1 MKNTKILPKLIED
14 KKWEELIQFALDTR
28 TKGLFSKWINS
39 EENETNVKKMVK
51 NIPDKFIG
59 TLIIEYPETITPLLI
74 SNYKPSYAD
83 IAKEL
88 SNGEMRENKIILSL
102 LDIKFIKTILEN
114 IVPEKAIEEYNT
126 YQYIKFIENN
136 PYNYKNIP
144 LKTLRLKQNFLE
156 ISGIIE
162 EICKS
167 YNKRE
172 DILKVIK
179 ETINEMCT
187 YMSTL
192 DSASIIPILSRVSN
206 IIRYIDIK
214 DKNLII
220 EEALKFN
227 YPKIFPNTLYPVFI
241 EGKISQCNFIEHLD
255 KERVYQEYFVPTVL
269 DEINMKEGCQKTLQQ
284 TAENMLIK
292 DDSYTQKNILVL
304 KSFSNFKDHPLN
316 GAWKYM
322 IKHLKEYILKE
333 IITTGKSENF
343 FEICKDMNYKDEIT
357 FSKVSL
363 SFDDS
368 MDIITSTIK
377 EIYAKKKELF
387 SNDPEKYTAIMLY
400 IMTIVASTYNIK
412 DKEASLFRTVITFF
426 DNDLRELLVEECLF
440 DPFDNKK
447 YASWTKNFVSTEVLK
462 IISRTSDIKNIPKYI
477 PKYKCDQFGFV
488 EDAEYT
494 ISKDNIL
501 KGRISA
507 FELYLYESKFW
518 ESNSAQIF
526 TDGFNTY
533 KKFVNS
539 LHRSV
544 IEGNKELLED
554 AYNANKRYNTFL
566 MLKCI
571 ETNDT
576 FRLKSLA
583 QSFSSP
589 LSFIVGLLK
598 NKNYIDEICLQI
610 KQISQITKINSVN
623 VPFEVAISLIE
634 NCYSDDL
641 KDLDNIEMDKFI
653 SDVLEICFQNSS
665 NELDYDYGHINYT
678 SIDELCKSDYKGLVK
693 QYKNIKEQISFNYHS
708 KMIPSNDF
716 PDEIKIPPEAF
727 EKAEEIMKTPKMT
740 FGRTLPIAINFYIN
754 KLKKFKKFESKLK
767 CHTFMEQLYEYLNKK
782 IKEVKKCIN
791 IEIEL
796 SPGDNTNEPKEYY
809 ESFKIYLSPSISNI
823 VEKLDKRVKYL
834 CDSEEN
840 ILNIYNMMEHS
851 FYDEFELKK
860 DYKVLF
866 DINFKSAEKAK
877 NKSMRKKA
885 KQKLLNRRNKDLI
898 VTLYNSNIR
907 SLNKSIDD
915 LNKLKGMNIK
925 KIDLPAIKYTYIGEE
940 NFYEF
945 EEEFYNKFFDIL
957 FSAEYNPNILKEN
970 IDSLSSLCEIISHYQ
985 YQFDDKY
992 LDKVSSVIAAIL
1004 MRTDSLDLMCENLEK
1019 LIKNENLKKINIK
1032 AIIPQIKELY
1042 SWTKE
1047 TIERKD
1053 KSGILLKTMEKFIE
1067 IILNSID
1074 YSSKEETDFLIG
1086 VLSSYVF
1093 SKETADIV
1101 IPKSKIA
1108 SDFLKEKILSVEDI
1122 NNNIIASFS
1131 KLLLS
1136 NVPMPKE
1143 DASFILSL
1151 SEKKLDIFVSRQL
1164 IASIAYQ
1171 MKCQQLY
1178 HFKGQNIDILYEALK
1193 NVYNKNSDLLI
1204 PFISQLIDYETA
1216 QLAISNS
1223 TLFFNS
1229 NISINNFCKIPFGKL
1244 QFPRTGEWEAIF
1256 EKIIIDMICTSLTS
1270 DKTHISELVVTI
1282 LSSVSLSNDNI
1293 TDKIAPFIK
1302 NILNNYNNKNFQPT
1316 LIKFATDF
1324 ILESTN
1330 SKYKDIIE
1338 SFIDFLRRTG
1348 DNYNKMVLKRLNDF
1362 NTGIKGFEWT
1372 KDETEIYEVVAEQI
1386 SQKICKIFNDPN
1398 EQMNLSKSN
1407 ELLNIHNICK
1417 DIKKNLSKVDLIVKT
1432 EHYDIFNRYIHICSD
1447 ENFSLICKNYKE
1459 ENVATSSLINLLASS
1474 AQYIQGGKIKFVELL
1489 FNYYIEN
1496 FKEEHMILV
1505 AKLTP
1510 DFINYK
1516 DIVYMIREQVILT
1529 LSTFKFEDT
1538 SLLPN
1543 ISRII
1548 STKPPEIVMPSK
1560 GNEYDINE
1568 ENNERNQLKEGN
1580 MQIFVKTLTGKTISI
1595 YSLKEDK
1602 IEDVKYRIQEKEGIP
1617 PDQQRMI
1624 FCGKQLE
1631 DNRTLEDYNI
1641 QKGATLHLVLRLRG
1655 N

>member
-14 KKWEELIQFALDTR
+14 KKWEELIQFASDTR
-28 TKGLFSKWINS
+28 TRGLFSKWINS
-39 EENETNVKKMVK
+39 EENETKVKEMVK
-51 NIPDKFIG
+51 NIPDKYIY

-74 SNYKPSYAD
+74 SNYKDSYSD

-88 SNGEMRENKIILSL
+88 SNGEMRENKIILPL

-136 PYNYKNIP
+136 PYNYKTIP

-156 ISGIIE
+156 ISGILE

-192 DSASIIPILSRVSN
+192 DSASTIPILSRVSN

-214 DKNLII
+214 DKHLIV

-284 TAENMLIK
+284 AAENMLIK

-322 IKHLKEYILKE
+322 VKHLKESIIKE

-343 FEICKDMNYKDEIT
+343 FEICKDMNYKDEVT

-377 EIYAKKKELF
+377 EIYSKKKELF
-387 SNDPEKYTAIMLY
+387 SNDPEKYTSKMLY

-412 DKEASLFRTVITFF
+412 DKEATLFRTVITFF

-488 EDAEYT
+488 EDAEYV

-518 ESNSAQIF
+518 ESSSTQIF

-539 LHRSV
+539 LLRSV

-554 AYNANKRYNTFL
+554 AYNVNKRYNTFL
-566 MLKCI
+566 MVKSI
-571 ETNDT
+571 EANDT
-576 FRLKSLA
+576 FRLRSLA

-589 LSFIVGLLK
+589 LSFIVGQLK

-641 KDLDNIEMDKFI
+641 KDLDNIGMDKFI
-653 SDVLEICFQNSS
+653 YDVLGICFLNSS
-665 NELDYDYGHINYT
+665 NELDYDFDNISYT
-678 SIDELCKSDYKGLVK
+678 SIDELSKSDYKSLVK
-693 QYKNIKEQISFNYHS
+693 QYKNIKEQISFNYNS

-727 EKAEEIMKTPKMT
+727 ENAEEIMKTPKMT

-767 CHTFMEQLYEYLNKK
+767 CHTFMEKLYDYLNQK

-796 SPGDNTNEPKEYY
+796 SPGDNTNKSKNYS

-840 ILNIYNMMEHS
+840 ILNIYNLIKYS

-866 DINFKSAEKAK
+866 DINFESAEKAK
-877 NKSMRKKA
+877 NKSISLKD

-898 VTLYNSNIR
+898 ITLYNSNIR
-907 SLNKSIDD
+907 SLNKSIEDI
-915 LNKLKGMNIK
+915 NKLKGLNIK
-925 KIDLPAIKYTYIGEE
+925 KIDLPAINYSYIGEE

-945 EEEFYNKFFDIL
+945 EEEFYSKFFDIL
-957 FSAEYNPNILKEN
+957 FSTEYNPNTLKEN
-970 IDSLSSLCEIISHYQ
+970 IDSLSSLCEIISHYN

-992 LDKVSSVIAAIL
+992 IDKVSSVIAAIL
-1004 MRTDSLDLMCENLEK
+1004 MRADSLDLMCENLKK
-1019 LIKNENLKKINIK
+1019 LIDNKNLKKINIK
-1032 AIIPQIKELY
+1032 AIIPQIKEIY

-1047 TIERKD
+1047 IIERKD

-1074 YSSKEETDFLIG
+1074 YSSKEETDFLVG

-1136 NVPMPKE
+1136 NVPISKE

-1244 QFPRTGEWEAIF
+1244 QFPRTGEWESIF

-1270 DKTHISELVVTI
+1270 DKAHISELVVTI

-1348 DNYNKMVLKRLNDF
+1348 DNYNKMVLNRLKDF

-1372 KDETEIYEVVAEQI
+1372 KNETEIYEVVAEQI
-1386 SQKICKIFNDPN
+1386 SQKICRIFNDPN
-1398 EQMNLSKSN
+1398 EQMNLTKSN

-1432 EHYDIFNRYIHICSD
+1432 EHYDIFNRYIHICAD

-1474 AQYIQGGKIKFVELL
+1474 AQYIQGEKIKFVELL

-1505 AKLTP
+1505 SKLTP
-1510 DFINYK
+1510 EFINYK
-1516 DIVYMIREQVILT
+1516 DIVYMIREQVIMA

-1548 STKPPEIVMPSK
+1548 STKTPEIVMPSG
-1560 GNEYDINE
+1560 GNECDINKV
-1568 ENNERNQLKEGN
+1568 NNKRKKLKEGN
-1580 MQIFVKTLTGKTISI
+1580 MQIFVKTLTGKTVSI
-1595 YSLKEDK
+1595 YCLEEDT
-1602 IEDVKYRIQEKEGIP
+1602 IEDLKYRVYEKEGIP

-1641 QKGATLHLVLRLRG
+1641 QKESTLHLVLRLRG
-1655 N
+1655 S

>member
-14 KKWEELIQFALDTR
+14 KKWEELIQFASDTR
-28 TKGLFSKWINS
+28 TRGLFSKWINS
-39 EENETNVKKMVK
+39 EENETKVKEMVK
-51 NIPDKFIG
+51 NIPDKYIY

-74 SNYKPSYAD
+74 SNYKDSYSD

-88 SNGEMRENKIILSL
+88 SNGEMRENKIILPL

-136 PYNYKNIP
+136 PYNYKTIP

-156 ISGIIE
+156 ISGILE

-192 DSASIIPILSRVSN
+192 DSASTIPILSRVSN

-214 DKNLII
+214 DKHLIV

-284 TAENMLIK
+284 AAENMLIK

-322 IKHLKEYILKE
+322 VKHLKESIIKE

-343 FEICKDMNYKDEIT
+343 FEICKDMNYKDEVT

-377 EIYAKKKELF
+377 EIYSKKKELF
-387 SNDPEKYTAIMLY
+387 SNDPEKYTSKMLY

-412 DKEASLFRTVITFF
+412 DKEATLFRTVITFF

-477 PKYKCDQFGFV
+477 PKYKFDQFGFV
-488 EDAEYT
+488 EDAEYV

-518 ESNSAQIF
+518 ESSSTQIF

-539 LHRSV
+539 LLRSV

-554 AYNANKRYNTFL
+554 AYNVNKRYNTFL
-566 MLKCI
+566 MVKSI
-571 ETNDT
+571 EANDT
-576 FRLKSLA
+576 FRLRSLA

-589 LSFIVGLLK
+589 LSFIVGQLK

-641 KDLDNIEMDKFI
+641 KDLDNIGMDKFI
-653 SDVLEICFQNSS
+653 YDVLGICFLNSS
-665 NELDYDYGHINYT
+665 NELDYDFDNISYT
-678 SIDELCKSDYKGLVK
+678 SIDELSKSDYKSLVK
-693 QYKNIKEQISFNYHS
+693 QYKNIKEQISFNYNS

-727 EKAEEIMKTPKMT
+727 ENAEEIMKTPKMT

-767 CHTFMEQLYEYLNKK
+767 CHTFMEKLYDYLNQK

-796 SPGDNTNEPKEYY
+796 SPGDNTNKSKNYS

-840 ILNIYNMMEHS
+840 ILNIYNLMKYS

-866 DINFKSAEKAK
+866 DINFESAEKAK
-877 NKSMRKKA
+877 NKSISLKD

-898 VTLYNSNIR
+898 ITLYNSNIR
-907 SLNKSIDD
+907 SLNKSIEDI
-915 LNKLKGMNIK
+915 NKLKGLNIK
-925 KIDLPAIKYTYIGEE
+925 KIDLPAINYSYIGEE

-945 EEEFYNKFFDIL
+945 EEEFYSKFFDIL
-957 FSAEYNPNILKEN
+957 FSTEYNPNTLKEN
-970 IDSLSSLCEIISHYQ
+970 IDSLSSLCEIISHYN

-992 LDKVSSVIAAIL
+992 IDKVSSVIAAIL
-1004 MRTDSLDLMCENLEK
+1004 MRADSLDLMCENLKK
-1019 LIKNENLKKINIK
+1019 LIDNKNLKKINIK
-1032 AIIPQIKELY
+1032 AIIPQIKEIY
-1042 SWTKE
+1042 SWTKDI
-1047 TIERKD
+1047 IERKD

-1074 YSSKEETDFLIG
+1074 YSSKEETDFLVG

-1136 NVPMPKE
+1136 NVPISKE

-1244 QFPRTGEWEAIF
+1244 QFPRTGEWESIF

-1270 DKTHISELVVTI
+1270 DKAHISELVVTI

-1348 DNYNKMVLKRLNDF
+1348 DNYNKMVLNRLKDF

-1372 KDETEIYEVVAEQI
+1372 KNETEIYEVVAEQI
-1386 SQKICKIFNDPN
+1386 SQKICRIFNDPN
-1398 EQMNLSKSN
+1398 EQMNLTKSN

-1432 EHYDIFNRYIHICSD
+1432 EHYDIFNRYIHICAD

-1474 AQYIQGGKIKFVELL
+1474 AQYIQGEKIKFVELL

-1505 AKLTP
+1505 SKLTP
-1510 DFINYK
+1510 EFINYK
-1516 DIVYMIREQVILT
+1516 DIVYMIREQVIMA

-1548 STKPPEIVMPSK
+1548 STKTPEIVMPSG
-1560 GNEYDINE
+1560 GNECDINK
-1568 ENNERNQLKEGN
+1568 ENNKRKKLKEGN
-1580 MQIFVKTLTGKTISI
+1580 MQIFVKTLTGKTVSI
-1595 YSLKEDK
+1595 YCLEEDT
-1602 IEDVKYRIQEKEGIP
+1602 IEDLKYRVYEKEGIP

-1641 QKGATLHLVLRLRG
+1641 QKESTLHLVLRLRG
-1655 N
+1655 S

>member
-14 KKWEELIQFALDTR
+14 KKWEELIQFASDTR
-28 TKGLFSKWINS
+28 TRGLFSKWINS
-39 EENETNVKKMVK
+39 EENETKVKEMVK
-51 NIPDKFIG
+51 NIPDKYIY

-74 SNYKPSYAD
+74 SNYKDSYSD

-88 SNGEMRENKIILSL
+88 SNGEMRENKIILPL

-136 PYNYKNIP
+136 PYNYKTIP

-156 ISGIIE
+156 ISGILE

-192 DSASIIPILSRVSN
+192 DSASTIPILSRVSN

-214 DKNLII
+214 DKHLIV

-284 TAENMLIK
+284 AAENMLIK

-322 IKHLKEYILKE
+322 VKHLKESIIKE

-343 FEICKDMNYKDEIT
+343 FEICKDMNYKDEVT

-377 EIYAKKKELF
+377 EIYSKKKELF
-387 SNDPEKYTAIMLY
+387 SNDPEKYTSKMLY

-412 DKEASLFRTVITFF
+412 DKEATLFRTVITFF

-488 EDAEYT
+488 EDAEYV

-518 ESNSAQIF
+518 ESSSTQIF

-539 LHRSV
+539 LLRSV

-554 AYNANKRYNTFL
+554 AYNVNKRYNTFL
-566 MLKCI
+566 MVKCI

-576 FRLKSLA
+576 FRLRSLA

-589 LSFIVGLLK
+589 LSFIVGQLK

-641 KDLDNIEMDKFI
+641 KDLDNIGMDKFI
-653 SDVLEICFQNSS
+653 YDVLGICFLNSS
-665 NELDYDYGHINYT
+665 NELDYDFDNISYT
-678 SIDELCKSDYKGLVK
+678 SIDELSKSDYKSLVK
-693 QYKNIKEQISFNYHS
+693 QYKNIKEQISFNYNS

-727 EKAEEIMKTPKMT
+727 ENAEEIMKTPKMT

-767 CHTFMEQLYEYLNKK
+767 CHTFMEKLYDYLNQK

-796 SPGDNTNEPKEYY
+796 SPGDNTNKSKNYS

-840 ILNIYNMMEHS
+840 ILNIYNLMKYS

-866 DINFKSAEKAK
+866 DINFESAEKAK
-877 NKSMRKKA
+877 NKSISLKD

-898 VTLYNSNIR
+898 ITLYNSNIR
-907 SLNKSIDD
+907 SLNKSIEDI
-915 LNKLKGMNIK
+915 NKLKGLNIK
-925 KIDLPAIKYTYIGEE
+925 KIDLPAINYSYIGEE

-945 EEEFYNKFFDIL
+945 EEEFYSKFFDIL
-957 FSAEYNPNILKEN
+957 FSTEYNPNTLKEN
-970 IDSLSSLCEIISHYQ
+970 IDSLSSLCEIISHYN

-992 LDKVSSVIAAIL
+992 IDKVSSVIAAIL
-1004 MRTDSLDLMCENLEK
+1004 MRADSLDLMCENLKK
-1019 LIKNENLKKINIK
+1019 LIDNKNLKKINIK
-1032 AIIPQIKELY
+1032 AIIPQIKEIY
-1042 SWTKE
+1042 SWTKDI
-1047 TIERKD
+1047 IERKD

-1074 YSSKEETDFLIG
+1074 YSSKEETDFLVG

-1136 NVPMPKE
+1136 NVPISKE

-1244 QFPRTGEWEAIF
+1244 QFPRTGEWESIF

-1270 DKTHISELVVTI
+1270 DKAHISELVVTI

-1348 DNYNKMVLKRLNDF
+1348 DNYNKMVLNRLKDF

-1372 KDETEIYEVVAEQI
+1372 KNETEIYEVVAEQI
-1386 SQKICKIFNDPN
+1386 SQKICRIFNDPN
-1398 EQMNLSKSN
+1398 EQMNLTKSN

-1432 EHYDIFNRYIHICSD
+1432 EHYDIFNRYIHICAD

-1474 AQYIQGGKIKFVELL
+1474 AQYIQGEKIKFVELL

-1505 AKLTP
+1505 SKLTP
-1510 DFINYK
+1510 EFINYK
-1516 DIVYMIREQVILT
+1516 DIVYMIREQVIMA

-1548 STKPPEIVMPSK
+1548 STKTPEIVMPSG
-1560 GNEYDINE
+1560 GNECDINK
-1568 ENNERNQLKEGN
+1568 ENNKRKKLKEGN
-1580 MQIFVKTLTGKTISI
+1580 MQIFVKTLTGKTVSI
-1595 YSLKEDK
+1595 YCLEEDK
-1602 IEDVKYRIQEKEGIP
+1602 IEDLKYRVYEKEGIP

-1641 QKGATLHLVLRLRG
+1641 QKESTLHLVLRLRG
-1655 N
+1655 S

>member
-14 KKWEELIQFALDTR
+14 KKWEELIQFASDTR
-28 TKGLFSKWINS
+28 TRGLFSKWINS
-39 EENETNVKKMVK
+39 EENETKVKEMVK
-51 NIPDKFIG
+51 NIPDKYIY

-74 SNYKPSYAD
+74 SNYKDSYSD

-88 SNGEMRENKIILSL
+88 SNGEMRENKIILPL

-136 PYNYKNIP
+136 PYNYKTIP

-156 ISGIIE
+156 ISGILE

-192 DSASIIPILSRVSN
+192 DSASTIPILSRVSN

-214 DKNLII
+214 DKHLIV

-284 TAENMLIK
+284 AAENMLIK

-322 IKHLKEYILKE
+322 VKHLKESIIKE

-343 FEICKDMNYKDEIT
+343 FEICKDMNYKDEVT

-377 EIYAKKKELF
+377 EIYSKKKELF
-387 SNDPEKYTAIMLY
+387 SNDPEKYTSKMLY

-412 DKEASLFRTVITFF
+412 DKEATLFRTVITFF

-477 PKYKCDQFGFV
+477 PKYKFDQFGFV
-488 EDAEYT
+488 EDAEYV

-518 ESNSAQIF
+518 ESSSTQIF

-539 LHRSV
+539 LLRSV

-554 AYNANKRYNTFL
+554 AYNVNKRYNTFL
-566 MLKCI
+566 MVKSI
-571 ETNDT
+571 EANDT
-576 FRLKSLA
+576 FRLRSLA

-589 LSFIVGLLK
+589 LSFIVGQLK

-641 KDLDNIEMDKFI
+641 KDLDNIGMDKFI
-653 SDVLEICFQNSS
+653 YDVLGICFLNSS
-665 NELDYDYGHINYT
+665 NELDYDFDNISYT
-678 SIDELCKSDYKGLVK
+678 SIDELSKSDYKSLVK
-693 QYKNIKEQISFNYHS
+693 QYKNIKEQISFNYNS

-727 EKAEEIMKTPKMT
+727 ENAEEIMKTPKMT

-767 CHTFMEQLYEYLNKK
+767 CHTFMEKLYDYLNQK

-796 SPGDNTNEPKEYY
+796 SPGDNTNKSKNYS

-840 ILNIYNMMEHS
+840 ILNIYNLMKYS

-866 DINFKSAEKAK
+866 DINFESAEKAK
-877 NKSMRKKA
+877 NKSISLKD

-898 VTLYNSNIR
+898 ITLYNSNIR
-907 SLNKSIDD
+907 SLNKSIEDI
-915 LNKLKGMNIK
+915 NKLKGLNIK
-925 KIDLPAIKYTYIGEE
+925 KIDLPAINYSYIGEE

-945 EEEFYNKFFDIL
+945 EEEFYSKFFDIL
-957 FSAEYNPNILKEN
+957 FSTEYNPNTLKEN
-970 IDSLSSLCEIISHYQ
+970 IDSLSSLCEIISHYN

-992 LDKVSSVIAAIL
+992 IDKVSSVIAAIL
-1004 MRTDSLDLMCENLEK
+1004 MRADSLDLMCENLKK
-1019 LIKNENLKKINIK
+1019 LIDNKNLKKINIK
-1032 AIIPQIKELY
+1032 AIIPQIKEIY
-1042 SWTKE
+1042 SWTKDI
-1047 TIERKD
+1047 IERKD

-1074 YSSKEETDFLIG
+1074 YSSKEETDFLVG

-1122 NNNIIASFS
+1122 NNNIISSFS

-1136 NVPMPKE
+1136 NVPISKE

-1244 QFPRTGEWEAIF
+1244 QFPRTGEWESIF

-1270 DKTHISELVVTI
+1270 DKAHISELVVTI

-1348 DNYNKMVLKRLNDF
+1348 DNYNKMVLNRLKDF

-1372 KDETEIYEVVAEQI
+1372 KNETEIYEVVAEQI
-1386 SQKICKIFNDPN
+1386 SQKICRIFNDPN
-1398 EQMNLSKSN
+1398 EQMNLTKSN

-1432 EHYDIFNRYIHICSD
+1432 EHYDIFNRYIHICAD

-1474 AQYIQGGKIKFVELL
+1474 AQYIQGEKIKFVELL

-1505 AKLTP
+1505 SKLTP
-1510 DFINYK
+1510 EFINYK
-1516 DIVYMIREQVILT
+1516 DIVYMIREQVIMA

-1548 STKPPEIVMPSK
+1548 STKTPEIVMPSG
-1560 GNEYDINE
+1560 GNECDINK
-1568 ENNERNQLKEGN
+1568 ENNKRKKLKEGN
-1580 MQIFVKTLTGKTISI
+1580 MQIFVKTLTGKTVSI
-1595 YSLKEDK
+1595 YCLEEDT
-1602 IEDVKYRIQEKEGIP
+1602 IEDLKYRVYEKEGIP

-1641 QKGATLHLVLRLRG
+1641 QKESTLHLVLRLRG
-1655 N
+1655 S